1 MLENRRSRNW
11 RRMVDIINLETDR
24 ICKGTKYSVDCST
37 VLSRFNPNDI
47 CQSCVDKVPPNERH
61 EYMEMRI

>member
-1 MLENRRSRNW
+1 
-11 RRMVDIINLETDR
+11 MVEIVNLETDR

-47 CQSCVDKVPPNERH
+47 CQPCINKVPPRERH
-61 EYMEMRI
+61 EYIDMRIG

>member
-1 MLENRRSRNW
+1 
-11 RRMVDIINLETDR
+11 MVEIINLETDR

-47 CQSCVDKVPPNERH
+47 CQQCVHKVPAKERH
-61 EYMEMRI
+61 EYMEMKI

>member
-1 MLENRRSRNW
+1 
-11 RRMVDIINLETDR
+11 MVEVINLETDR

-47 CQSCVDKVPPNERH
+47 CQQCVHKVPARERH
-61 EYMEMRI
+61 EYIDMRIK